1 MSVSFSVKNI
11 PEALAERLRVRAEC
25 NHRSLQGELLAILE
39 AAANEVLPTRV
50 ESGQNSG
57 QNRGSRSVE
66 DTLQRLRTLFPT
78 PAQGVVSSTS
88 LIRQMRDGRYGDAW
102 AATGEQKEAD

>member
-39 AAANEVLPTRV
+39 AAANERLPTGV
-50 ESGQNSG
+50 ESG

-66 DTLQRLRTLFPT
+66 DTFQRLRTLFPT
-78 PAQGVVSSTS
+78 PAQGVVSSAS

-102 AATGEQKEAD
+102 ATTGEQKDAG

>member
-11 PEALAERLRVRAEC
+11 PEALAERLRVRAER

-50 ESGQNSG
+50 ELSLNSG
-57 QNRGSRSVE
+57 QNQGSPARVKVVVASVMQPTAE
-66 DTLQRLRTLFPT
+66 YRYPLNALR
-78 PAQGVVSSTS
+78 
-88 LIRQMRDGRYGDAW
+88 
-102 AATGEQKEAD
+102 

>member
-11 PEALAERLRVRAEC
+11 PEALAERLRVRAAR

-50 ESGQNSG
+50 ELSLNSG
-57 QNRGSRSVE
+57 QNQGSRSVE

-78 PAQGVVSSTS
+78 PAQGVVSSAS

-102 AATGEQKEAD
+102 AATGEQKDAG